1 MANEAWKVCYKR
13 CLIIVCIYS
22 PHCQCWSP
30 GKQVSTGQGLGEGEE
45 DPAVPWEGAEPW
57 DAPQP
62 AILEPG

>member
-1 MANEAWKVCYKR
+1 M
-13 CLIIVCIYS
+13 L
-22 PHCQCWSP
+22 
-30 GKQVSTGQGLGEGEE
+30 VSRETGETGQRLGEGEE